1 VATSILAL
9 VIGAIGVMNTTV
21 MSVFERTREF
31 GVLRAVGWT
40 RARVLGLVMGEAV
53 LISLTGAAVGVAMGF
68 IAIELIQHVPEVVG
82 VFQPDY
88 PAGIFGRALGIAFGM
103 ALIGAFYPA
112 VRAALLEPMEA
123 LRHE

>member
-1 VATSILAL
+1 MAL
-9 VIGAIGVMNTTV
+9 VIGAIGVMNTMV

-40 RARVLGLVMGEAV
+40 RTRVLGLVMGEAV
-53 LISLTGAAVGVAMGF
+53 LVSLSGAMAGVTMGF
-68 IAIELIQHVPEVVG
+68 IAIKLIERVPELVG

-88 PAGIFGRALGIAFGM
+88 TADVFARALGIAVGM
-103 ALIGAFYPA
+103 AFVGAFYPA
-112 VRAALLEPMEA
+112 MRAAYLKPLEA